1 VIVCRS
7 EREIATMRTA
17 GQLLARIL
25 VDLRSMVV
33 PGVTTL
39 DLDAEAERRIR
50 EADAVPAFKNYRG
63 FPFTLCTSVND
74 HVIHGFPSRAPLE
87 AGDILSIDVGLRYEG
102 YFADSATTVPVGP
115 VPQEVETL
123 LRVTE
128 ASLYLGIEQ
137 ARPGMRVG
145 DIGHAVQ
152 SHVEAHGF
160 SVVREFVGHG
170 VGVALHEEL
179 QVPNYG
185 KPGRGTRLTPGMV
198 FAIEPMVNMGRA
210 AVKVL
215 ADGWTAATRDGSL
228 SAHYEHT
235 VAVTDAGPLILTA
248 VDEATA
254 RQYLSRPALPA

>member
-1 VIVCRS
+1 
-7 EREIATMRTA
+7 MRTA
-17 GQLLARIL
+17 GRLLAAVL
-25 VDLRSMVV
+25 ADLRAMVT

-50 EADAVPAFKNYRG
+50 EAGAVPAFKNYRG

-74 HVIHGFPSRAPLE
+74 HVIHGFPSATPLKS
-87 AGDILSIDVGLRYEG
+87 GDILSIDVGLRYDG
-102 YFADSATTVPVGP
+102 YYSDSATTVPVGP
-115 VPQEVETL
+115 ISDAAATL

-137 ARPGMRVG
+137 ARAGLRVG

-152 SHVEAHGF
+152 AHVERHGF

-185 KPGRGTRLTPGMV
+185 KPGRGTRLAPGMV
-198 FAIEPMVNMGRA
+198 FAIEPMVNMGKP

-215 ADGWTAATRDGSL
+215 SDGWTAATKDGSL

-235 VAVTDAGPLILTA
+235 IAVTEAGPLILT
-248 VDEATA
+248 VVDDEAA
-254 RQYLSRPALPA
+254 SRYLT